1 MRRAL
6 AAAILGFSLWL
17 GSLAWTGFT
26 LLRTVLDPDRSREVA
41 ESLYEDE
48 AVRAQLVDD
57 IADGVAGATPP
68 GVSLPRGQVEATAA
82 DALDSPAVAT
92 LFVDAF
98 ARTHAAFL
106 GEGEVPDSL
115 DPGAFGSAARG
126 TIVARNPELDAVLP
140 ASPELA
146 IPLPT
151 DRVPNLGPLRDLLQA
166 VVPLLALAS
175 ATGAL
180 LALLVTS
187 NRPAVIRRAGVW
199 AVLLSSVVLIVAYGV
214 PALGARYAPGQSAII
229 AALVGAMA
237 GAMRV
242 PAFTLG
248 GLGAAGIVA
257 SVLWRRVPSPGREP
271 ARRRPRPPAG
281 APRPPRRDLPRP
293 APGRRPP
300 PAPAVPRTRL
310 PDGYAPGARR
320 AEPAPVPRPAV
331 TRNQASPTTVRPDP
345 TRSDHDPT
353 RADRTRSPNDPTRVE
368 HGDDDRRWVE
378 GVGWVV
384 ETSSIPPD
392 ARWVPGVGYV
402 VDER

>member
-6 AAAILGFSLWL
+6 AAAILAFSLWL

-48 AVRAQLVDD
+48 AVRAQLVDN

-68 GVSLPRGQVEATAA
+68 GVTLPRGQVEATAA

-106 GEGEVPDSL
+106 GEGEVPDAV
-115 DPGAFGSAARG
+115 DPGAFGSAARS
-126 TIVARNPELDAVLP
+126 TIVARNPELDSVLP

-151 DRVPNLGPLRDLLQA
+151 ERVPNLGPLRDLLQA

-199 AVLLSSVVLIVAYGV
+199 AVLLSSIVLVVAYGI
-214 PALGARYAPGQSAII
+214 PALGARYAPGQSVII

-242 PAFTLG
+242 PALTLG
-248 GLGAAGIVA
+248 GLGVAGIVA
-257 SVLWRRVPSPGREP
+257 SMLWRRAPSPRPEP
-271 ARRRPRPPAG
+271 ARRRRASAG
-281 APRPPRRDLPRP
+281 PPRPPRRDLPRP
-293 APGRRPP
+293 ARGRRPP
-300 PAPAVPRTRL
+300 TAAPVPRTRM

-320 AEPAPVPRPAV
+320 AEPAPTPRPAV
-331 TRNQASPTTVRPDP
+331 TRNQAAPTTVQRDP

-353 RADRTRSPNDPTRVE
+353 RSPHDPTRVE
-368 HGDDDRRWVE
+368 DGDGNRRWVE

-384 ETSSIPPD
+384 ESSSIPAD

-402 VDER
+402 VEDR